1 VFAEAERRD
10 PDHRR
15 AWVTLVDGNNHQIP
29 RIEAEAR
36 NRSVADRMDI
46 TGARWSVSGAEA
58 VLKHEPSAPTAT
70 STPTGATTST
80 ENGNEFTNPA
90 TPTRSSLSP
99 HLPPEEPH
107 LKKFVTGC
115 ARHCARVIVGSL
127 PQRTLPAAGLR
138 ALSRTL
144 CGKSGCGQFAAVV
157 PLSSRCVV
165 THMTPTHTAR
175 KSQMSASS
183 QIFWTSM
190 MIKATMHRPR
200 NADRNVIRYHNQGR
214 LEREQ

>member
-70 STPTGATTST
+70 STPTGATTSI

-115 ARHCARVIVGSL
+115 ARHCARVIVGSCRSARYLRQVCARCRAHYAANPVVVSSL
-127 PQRTLPAAGLR
+127 P
-138 ALSRTL
+138 L
-144 CGKSGCGQFAAVV
+144 C
-157 PLSSRCVV
+157 P
-165 THMTPTHTAR
+165 
-175 KSQMSASS
+175 
-183 QIFWTSM
+183 
-190 MIKATMHRPR
+190 
-200 NADRNVIRYHNQGR
+200 
-214 LEREQ
+214 